1 MDKKIIILLETATDS
16 CSAALADGEK
26 IVAEKYANVP
36 KAHATLL
43 ARFVDEILK
52 ENKLTAA
59 DCAAVA
65 VSEGPGSYTGL
76 RVGASLAKGLCYGA
90 NLPLIGVSTL
100 AAIAQCAMDNQQLH
114 KAMQGR
120 AAIISSSA
128 DYLIVPMIDAGRMEV
143 YTAVFNSAGE
153 QLTKTESKILTP
165 DSFSKELQGHPVL
178 FTGNGAEK
186 FQKMLKAANESS
198 PVVNFKNA
206 FFSEQL
212 PHATG
217 LRIQAFKALQ
227 AQDFK
232 DRAYFQP
239 SYLKDFIPGKPKKLL

>member
-1 MDKKIIILLETATDS
+1 MKNSIIILLETATDS
-16 CSAALADGEK
+16 CSAALADGERM
-26 IVAEKYANVP
+26 IAEKYANVP

-43 ARFVDEILK
+43 ARFTEEILK
-52 ENKLTAA
+52 ENNLTAQ

-76 RVGASLAKGLCYGA
+76 RVGASLAKGICYGA
-90 NLPLIGVSTL
+90 NLPLIGVNTL
-100 AAIAQCAMDNQQLH
+100 AVIAQCAIDNEQSH

-120 AAIISSSA
+120 ADG

-143 YTAVFNSAGE
+143 YTASFNSKGDE
-153 QLTKTESKILTP
+153 LSKTESKILTP
-165 DSFSKELQGHPVL
+165 DSFSKELSREAVL
-178 FTGNGAEK
+178 FTGNGAGK
-186 FQKMLKAANESS
+186 FQKMLMAADAEGKSVGNL
-198 PVVNFKNA
+198 KNA

-212 PHATG
+212 PHAGG

-227 AQDFK
+227 KQDFR

-239 SYLKDFIPGKPKKLL
+239 FYLKDFIPGKPKKLL

>member
-1 MDKKIIILLETATDS
+1 MSKNIIILLETATDS
-16 CSAALADGEK
+16 CSVALADGE
-26 IVAEKYANVP
+26 ITVAEKYANVP

-43 ARFVDEILK
+43 ARFVEDILK
-52 ENKLTAA
+52 ENNLAVA

-120 AAIISSSA
+120 AAIISGNS

-143 YTAVFNSAGE
+143 YTSVFNSRGE
-153 QLTKTESKILTP
+153 EQTKTESKILSP
-165 DSFSKELQGHPVL
+165 DSFSKELEDNAVL
-178 FTGNGAEK
+178 FSGNGAWK
-186 FQKMLKAANESS
+186 FQKMLGNANETSS
-198 PVVNFKNA
+198 VVNFKNA

-217 LRIQAFKALQ
+217 LRIKAFKALQ
-227 AQDFK
+227 ARDFK

-239 SYLKDFIPGKPKKLL
+239 FYLKDFIPGKPKKLL